1 MANGDDRKA
10 KLPEGYV
17 LDQEWESGEGPT
29 AAATTAAGQS
39 TPPGARDTA
48 GDLGKLGAISRTV
61 GDTVRGAVTPS
72 KPQGKTASEEA
83 GEAIKRGWRA
93 LVTPPPPRLP
103 PQGPARETM
112 GAQPGFW
119 SEVGRLAGQ
128 GPGRMEPRAPAYENM
143 TPEGRAEHPVL
154 ARVGDVTRGAKEYG
168 GMLLNLGGLLAGP
181 EYEEFPTIPRTTQAK
196 LPPVPKVGVRD
207 MAEIIEREMARPPT
221 ASAGEQLEAAAQRI
235 FKQSYGDLKPE
246 QRVVVARNI
255 GGGPAPGVAERRTT
269 VGTSP
274 TPVERRAG
282 AMPLPSI
289 ATEAAAA
296 RPTPFKIAEKMG
308 VRWAQTPGLPDISI
322 PKNLVST
329 ADIDRYVAEK
339 QALQAAGV
347 PSLQRPG
354 TPTPTGAGI
363 ARPGAPAAPTAGIP
377 GVQRTFGPAAPG
389 AESDIELEL
398 RGPPAP
404 GTIEP
409 VGKVIPPKPQPRS
422 PQGGG
427 MVIRG
432 GKLVPEEGAPPPT
445 GTTEMPP
452 SRREAVPRKPP
463 TQPGT
468 PERPP
473 PGRPLERIP
482 PLNEQT
488 LLEHGIHPENFAE
501 ETDPLKREFP
511 DAAVRRFARANGP
524 EIVRA
529 TEGDPEALRAVH
541 DLTNVEIR
549 QAAINAGMDL
559 GTKHVGQKIGLGP
572 EQISRQELLD
582 RMIRQG
588 VKPEAIPELA
598 KPHEKPGTVTGKEE
612 P

>member
-1 MANGDDRKA
+1 MANGDDLETVQHDTLGALKFPRDMPAAERQEAIDRVVRQKYG
-10 KLPEGYV
+10 LPEGTD
-17 LDQEWESGEGPT
+17 LHQK
-29 AAATTAAGQS
+29 
-39 TPPGARDTA
+39 TPPSGVDLSKYSNAYYEASGKTSSGGGLGRQFVESAKETARA
-48 GDLGKLGAISRTV
+48 L
-61 GDTVRGAVTPS
+61 TPS
-72 KPQGKTASEEA
+72 RRPAPA
-83 GEAIKRGWRA
+83 
-93 LVTPPPPRLP
+93 PPKDI
-103 PQGPARETM
+103 GPAM

-168 GMLLNLGGLLAGP
+168 GMLMNLGGLLAGP

-207 MAEIIEREMARPPT
+207 MAEIIEREMARPPA

-354 TPTPTGAGI
+354 TPTPTGTGIGI

-452 SRREAVPRKPP
+452 SRREAVPKKPP
-463 TQPGT
+463 PQPGT

-473 PGRPLERIP
+473 P
-482 PLNEQT
+482 T
-488 LLEHGIHPENFAE
+488 TE
-501 ETDPLKREFP
+501 EDPLKREFP
-511 DAAVRRFARANGP
+511 DPAVRKFARANGP

-529 TEGDPEALRAVH
+529 FGDDPEALRAVH
-541 DLTNVEIR
+541 DLTNVEVR

-572 EQISRQELLD
+572 EQISRQELID

-588 VKPEAIPELA
+588 LRPEDIVEFA
-598 KPHEKPGTVTGKEE
+598 KPSRKAGTKP
-612 P
+612 

>member
-1 MANGDDRKA
+1 
-10 KLPEGYV
+10 
-17 LDQEWESGEGPT
+17 
-29 AAATTAAGQS
+29 
-39 TPPGARDTA
+39 
-48 GDLGKLGAISRTV
+48 
-61 GDTVRGAVTPS
+61 
-72 KPQGKTASEEA
+72 
-83 GEAIKRGWRA
+83 
-93 LVTPPPPRLP
+93 
-103 PQGPARETM
+103 
-112 GAQPGFW
+112 
-119 SEVGRLAGQ
+119 
-128 GPGRMEPRAPAYENM
+128 
-143 TPEGRAEHPVL
+143 
-154 ARVGDVTRGAKEYG
+154 
-168 GMLLNLGGLLAGP
+168 
-181 EYEEFPTIPRTTQAK
+181 
-196 LPPVPKVGVRD
+196 
-207 MAEIIEREMARPPT
+207 
-221 ASAGEQLEAAAQRI
+221 
-235 FKQSYGDLKPE
+235 
-246 QRVVVARNI
+246 
-255 GGGPAPGVAERRTT
+255 
-269 VGTSP
+269 
-274 TPVERRAG
+274 
-282 AMPLPSI
+282 MPLPSI

-354 TPTPTGAGI
+354 TPTPTGTGI

-473 PGRPLERIP
+473 P
-482 PLNEQT
+482 T
-488 LLEHGIHPENFAE
+488 TE
-501 ETDPLKREFP
+501 EDPIKVRYP
-511 DAAVRRFARANGP
+511 DPVDRRFVRANG
-524 EIVRA
+524 EEAFNA
-529 TEGDPEALRAVH
+529 TRDNPDAMQAIH
-541 DLTNVEIR
+541 DLKNWEVRE
-549 QAAINAGMDL
+549 AAINAGIDV
-559 GTKHVGQKIGLGP
+559 GQKHVGSRLHLGE

-582 RMIRQG
+582 QMIRQG

-598 KPHEKPGTVTGKEE
+598 KPREKPGTVTGKEE